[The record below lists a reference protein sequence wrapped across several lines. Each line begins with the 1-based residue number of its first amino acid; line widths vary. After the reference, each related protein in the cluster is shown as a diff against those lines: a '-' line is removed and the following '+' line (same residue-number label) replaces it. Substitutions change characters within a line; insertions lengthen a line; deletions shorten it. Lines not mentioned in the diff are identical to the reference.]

1 MAQTP
6 EHPALSFMKL
16 VQKTGKL
23 AKSSRNKRIDPL
35 TLAKNKVLA
44 ALKAQKGFVA
54 LVADNKPLPKNEAGR
69 EAGTWFS
76 KQTDGW
82 WTSIRYGQ
90 LSIPIADGQADMLI
104 GPKLETVTAF
114 YDAVADAIAAGE
126 LDAQI
131 GKLQAE
137 RSAALAGKT
146 RKPAQEAA

>member
-6 EHPALSFMKL
+6 AQPALSFMKL

-23 AKSSRNKRIDPL
+23 AKSGRNKRIDPL

-82 WTSIRYGQ
+82 WTSVRYGQ

-104 GPKLETVTAF
+104 GPKLEDVTTF
-114 YDAVADAIAAGE
+114 YDAVAEAIGKGE
-126 LDAQI
+126 LDGPIA
-131 GKLQAE
+131 KLQGE
-137 RSAALAGKT
+137 RSAALTGRMGGA
-146 RKPAQEAA
+146 RKKAA